1 MLDKAR
7 ETGHE
12 LVLIDTPPTIDR
24 TTILVAAKA
33 DLIIVPTRTSILDLQ
48 ALDDTLTILK
58 ATQGVNRIVVVINAA
73 GPDAKARDAIKKLVR
88 KEHGIPLLGAALED
102 HLEFRTSLG
111 SGKGVTEAAAQSPAG
126 KELKKLYAALS
137 RWDAAARQEPQGG
150 GRMRK
155 RKPAAKSAAMSA
167 TRRREELEAVSG
179 VERKKPAIAGRAA
192 RKGPRRAQGR
202 GGLSRSDRQGRMLAE
217 LAHEHRKS
225 LQDLGVEAFN
235 HLFRAYGQKPI
246 A

>member
-1 MLDKAR
+1 MRVWAALSQKGGSGKSTIMLHLAIAATAANRIASVIDLDPQKSAEKWGVLRERKTKTDDPIIVHGLPSQLDTMLDKAR

-12 LVLIDTPPTIDR
+12 LVLIDTPPAIDR

-88 KEHGIPLLGAALED
+88 KEHGIPLLGAALEE

-111 SGKGVTEAAAQSPAG
+111 SGRGVTEAAAQSPAG
-126 KELKKLYAALS
+126 KELRKLYGALS
-137 RWDAAARQEPQGG
+137 RWDEQL
-150 GRMRK
+150 
-155 RKPAAKSAAMSA
+155 AKS
-167 TRRREELEAVSG
+167 
-179 VERKKPAIAGRAA
+179 
-192 RKGPRRAQGR
+192 RKGVA
-202 GGLSRSDRQGRMLAE
+202 A
-217 LAHEHRKS
+217 
-225 LQDLGVEAFN
+225 
-235 HLFRAYGQKPI
+235 
-246 A
+246 